1 MSNFKIRF
9 TLGDSSSK
17 DLAKN
22 FVGQNGSKSVE
33 ASNKIE
39 AYKKFCD
46 FFEEYEITVLD
57 DNPRFDTPLGF
68 SIEEI
73 NELKRS
79 DIPFHTGYPQSGIQI
94 QEIVLE

>member
-1 MSNFKIRF
+1 MTNYNIRF

-17 DLAKN
+17 D

-33 ASNKIE
+33 ATNKIE
-39 AYKKFCD
+39 AYKKFCV
-46 FFEEYEITVLD
+46 FFEEFEITVLE

-68 SIEEI
+68 SKEEI

-79 DIPFHTGYPQSGIQI
+79 NIPFHPGYPQSGIQI
-94 QEIVLE
+94 QEIVLAES